1 MSRHLKQTLEEAK
14 KYNTNKITDLRSI
27 VEKARTDEKQD
38 AAREMANR
46 YASSLGMKAP
56 NVMSYEEKKGGK
68 SRRRNRKSKSRRK
81 NKKSRKT
88 RKYRR

>member
-14 KYNTNKITDLRSI
+14 KYNTNKVTDIRSI
-27 VEKARTDEKQD
+27 IEKARIDEKHD
-38 AAREMANR
+38 AAREMANK

-56 NVMSYEEKKGGK
+56 NVMSYEERKGGK
-68 SRRRNRKSKSRRK
+68 SRRKHRKSRRK
-81 NKKSRKT
+81 NNKSRKT